1 MYIYIV
7 YMCANR
13 NSYAHFGAQTIFA
26 VYKKTYSVSK
36 VSFLHLHTAL
46 IFTDPLSPCQ
56 TTGWSALM
64 LAAVNNQTDVVVL
77 LLQHGARRETE
88 DISKRTAAQLVVV
101 LGHREAA
108 QVLDGE
114 SIGE

>member
-1 MYIYIV
+1 
-7 YMCANR
+7 
-13 NSYAHFGAQTIFA
+13 
-26 VYKKTYSVSK
+26 
-36 VSFLHLHTAL
+36 
-46 IFTDPLSPCQ
+46 
-56 TTGWSALM
+56 M